1 MKCGL
6 KKNTLSE
13 VMRVCNK
20 HLIPSVLCPW
30 GESEYIH
37 MCGNISYDS
46 VIQRYLPKCYIH
58 KHCQDKACEKVYSSR
73 PDYIRDEMDEYD
85 MFLLNPSWKVLPSI
99 AFIEG
104 KGPTVLTCREH
115 DGGSKKAYIHPPRQP
130 HHVIPS
136 QK

>member
-1 MKCGL
+1 MYLLILEETAVREIAYFTQNMQFPSPPSEKIRDMKCGL

-46 VIQRYLPKCYIH
+46 VIQRYLPRCYIH

-73 PDYIRDEMDEYD
+73 PDYIRDEMDD
-85 MFLLNPSWKVLPSI
+85 I
-99 AFIEG
+99 
-104 KGPTVLTCREH
+104 
-115 DGGSKKAYIHPPRQP
+115 
-130 HHVIPS
+130 
-136 QK
+136 